1 MDLAFREIFNG
12 RRLDQGAVR
21 VHDEDQAE
29 QSLAVGDLTKG
40 LFVYMTKTK
49 QNRWHHSPQTV
60 VTRFIA
66 PREHRCSWLKAKKGV
81 SQTPCGSPL
90 LVYNYSGSSTLS
102 ILVLRVPVI
111 CLALPENLPVIC
123 LNQAYA

>member
-1 MDLAFREIFNG
+1 MMDLAFREIFNG

-49 QNRWHHSPQTV
+49 QNS
-60 VTRFIA
+60 
-66 PREHRCSWLKAKKGV
+66 L
-81 SQTPCGSPL
+81 
-90 LVYNYSGSSTLS
+90 
-102 ILVLRVPVI
+102 
-111 CLALPENLPVIC
+111 
-123 LNQAYA
+123 